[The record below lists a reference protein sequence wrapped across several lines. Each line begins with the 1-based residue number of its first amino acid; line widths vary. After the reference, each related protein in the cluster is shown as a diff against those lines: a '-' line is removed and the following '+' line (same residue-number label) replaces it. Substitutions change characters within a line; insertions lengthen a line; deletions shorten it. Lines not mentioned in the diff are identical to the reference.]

1 MNPSGPF
8 IQRPVATSLLMA
20 AILLVGIV
28 AYTQLPVSAL
38 PQVDYPTIQIL
49 TFYPGA
55 SPNVMATTVTAPLE
69 RQFGQLPGLSQMTS
83 TSSGGSSVIVLQF
96 DLSLDIDIAEEEVQ
110 SSINA
115 AQSLLPSNLP
125 SPPVYSKTNPA
136 DAPVLTLAITS
147 DSIPLSQVED
157 MVDTRL
163 APKLSQLSGVGLV
176 SISGGQKPAVRIQAN
191 PAALSSYGLNLED
204 LRTALTVQS
213 VNAAKGNFD
222 GPHQDYQINS
232 NDQLVTSG
240 DYRKVVVAYR
250 NGAPIMLSNVA
261 QVVDGIEN
269 NKQAAWMNETP
280 AVIVNI
286 QRQPGANTISVVKS
300 IKAIL
305 PQLEANLPASIKVT
319 PLTDLT
325 TAINASVS
333 DVEFELMLTVALV
346 VMVIFLFL
354 RNVYATIIPS
364 IAVPV
369 SLVGTFGAMYAL
381 GYSLDNLSL
390 MALTIST
397 GFVVDDAIV
406 MIENI
411 SRYLEAGDSPMQ
423 AAMKGAEQI
432 GFTIISLTVSLIAV
446 LIPLLFMG
454 DVVGRLFREFAV
466 TLAVTIILSAVVSL
480 TLTPMMCS
488 RILHHTPKEQQGR
501 FFKASER
508 VFDGMIAFYGRTLK
522 FVLGYQTITLLVAVA
537 TLVLTVALYMIIP
550 KGLFPTQ
557 DTGEIQGISQAP
569 ETISFAAMEKKQ
581 QQLAHVVLQDPA
593 VESISSFIGADGT
606 NTTLNSGRMSINL
619 KPLNVRKI
627 DASDVIRRLQASLKQ
642 VDGIEL
648 YMEPVQN
655 ITVDDRVSRTQYQ
668 YTLEDSNSDE
678 LNLWTGRLVDKMKQ
692 MPQLADV
699 ATDQQTGGLA
709 VSLMIDRITAS
720 RLGISP
726 STIDSTLYD
735 AYGQRQIS
743 TMYTQLSQYHV
754 ILETSPISQQGP
766 AKLQDLYIQ
775 TNASV
780 GGSGPGASSSFA
792 SSGSSSAG
800 SNATTTAVAYTPSS
814 AALTAPKNAI
824 NSGVGAGGTASTA
837 TSAASSS
844 PSNAVPLSAFTHI
857 QKTIEPLSINHQGQ
871 FPAVTVSF
879 NLAPNAALGDAITAI
894 VKAQKDLNMPAS
906 VQYGFQGT
914 AAAFQGSLANE
925 GLLILAALAAVYIVL
940 GVLYESFIHPITILS
955 TLPSAGVGA
964 LLALLLFK
972 QDLSVVAVIGIIL
985 LIGIVKKNGIM
996 MVDFALEGEREHG
1009 KSATDAIYDACLLR
1023 FRPIMMTTM
1032 AALLAGIPLAVGQG
1046 MGSEL
1051 RRPLGIAMVGGL
1063 LLSQVLTLY
1072 TTPVIYIFFDRIG
1085 HRFSHSPKA
1094 IDAASQPQ
1102 PEEGM

>member
-1 MNPSGPF
+1 
-8 IQRPVATSLLMA
+8 MA

-55 SPNVMATTVTAPLE
+55 SPDVMATTVTAPLE
-69 RQFGQLPGLSQMTS
+69 RQFGQLQGLSQMTS

-96 DLSLDIDIAEEEVQ
+96 ALSLNIDIAEEEVQ

-115 AQSLLPSNLP
+115 AQSFLPSSLP

-136 DAPVLTLAITS
+136 DAPVLTLAVTS
-147 DSIPLSQVED
+147 KSMPLSQVED
-157 MVDTRL
+157 LVDTRL
-163 APKLSQLSGVGLV
+163 APKLSQLAGVGLV

-191 PAALSSYGLNLED
+191 PAALSSYGLNMED
-204 LRTALTVQS
+204 LRTALTQTS

-222 GPHQDYQINS
+222 GPHQDYQINA
-232 NDQLVTSG
+232 NDQLVTSN

-250 NGAPIMLSNVA
+250 NGAPIMLNDVA

-269 NKQAAWMNETP
+269 NKQAAWMNQTP

-286 QRQPGANTISVVKS
+286 QRQPGANTISVVKA

-305 PQLEANLPASIKVT
+305 PQLEVNLPASIQVT

-325 TAINASVS
+325 TAINASVA

-354 RNVYATIIPS
+354 RNLYATIIPS
-364 IAVPV
+364 IAVPL

-411 SRYLEAGDSPMQ
+411 SRYLEAGDSPME
-423 AAMKGAEQI
+423 AATKGAEQI

-488 RILHHTPKEQQGR
+488 RILRPTPPKEKQGR
-501 FFKASER
+501 IFRASER
-508 VFDGMIAFYGRTLK
+508 AFESMIAFYGRTLK
-522 FVLGYQTITLLVAVA
+522 FVLGYQTITLLVAA
-537 TLVLTVALYMIIP
+537 GTLVLTIVLYILIP
-550 KGLFPTQ
+550 KGFFPTQ
-557 DTGEIQGISQAP
+557 DTGVIQGISQAP
-569 ETISFAAMEKKQ
+569 ETISFAAMEQKQ
-581 QQLAHVVLQDPA
+581 QQLAAIILQDPA
-593 VESISSFIGADGT
+593 VESLSSFIGADGT
-606 NTTLNSGRMSINL
+606 NTTLNSGRLQINL
-619 KPLNVRKI
+619 KPLNER
-627 DASDVIRRLQASLKQ
+627 DLSASDVIRRLQNSLKQ
-642 VDGIEL
+642 VDGIVL
-648 YMEPVQN
+648 YMNPVQN

-668 YTLEDSNSDE
+668 YTLEDPDANE
-678 LNLWTGRLVDKMKQ
+678 LNLWTGRLVDRMKKL
-692 MPQLADV
+692 PELADV

-709 VSLMIDRITAS
+709 VSLVIDRVTAS
-720 RLGISP
+720 RLGIAP
-726 STIDSTLYD
+726 STVDNTLYD

-743 TMYTQLSQYHV
+743 TMYTQLNQYHV
-754 ILETSPISQQGP
+754 ILETAPNDQQGP
-766 AKLQDLYIQ
+766 AKLQNLYIQ
-775 TNASV
+775 TNASA

-800 SNATTTAVAYTPSS
+800 SNATTTSVAFTPSAAVLSAPSNAIKTGVGASGSSS
-814 AALTAPKNAI
+814 AA
-824 NSGVGAGGTASTA
+824 
-837 TSAASSS
+837 TSSV
-844 PSNAVPLSAFTHI
+844 PPNAVPLSAFTHLE
-857 QKTIEPLSINHQGQ
+857 KATEPLSINHQGQ

-879 NLAPNAALGDAITAI
+879 NLAPNAALGNAITAI
-894 VKAQKDLNMPAS
+894 EKVQKDLNMPAS

-914 AAAFQGSLANE
+914 AASFQGSLANE

-964 LLALLLFK
+964 LLALILFK
-972 QDLSVVAVIGIIL
+972 QDLSVVAIIGIIL

-1009 KSATDAIYDACLLR
+1009 KNAQDAIYDACLLR

-1085 HRFSHSPKA
+1085 HRFSRSPKTVEGGSEPQ
-1094 IDAASQPQ
+1094 AA
-1102 PEEGM
+1102 EGT